1 MPSYEYECQ
10 LCHARIEL
18 VQSVENHEVPA
29 VCPSCNLEHTMKRV
43 YKLGKTEDSS
53 SRNPE
58 HDHKE

>member
-18 VQSVENHEVPA
+18 VQSLENHEVPA

-43 YKLGKTEDSS
+43 YTNDKEPEDSE
-53 SRNPE
+53 NE
-58 HDHKE
+58 QKE